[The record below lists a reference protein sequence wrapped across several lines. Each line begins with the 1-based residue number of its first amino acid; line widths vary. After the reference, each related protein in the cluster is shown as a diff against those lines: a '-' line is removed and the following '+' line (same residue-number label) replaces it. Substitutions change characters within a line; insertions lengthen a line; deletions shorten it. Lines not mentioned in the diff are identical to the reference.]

1 MWDHAQPILVAA
13 FAWWIATGAIL
24 WLDQRPARTYPFSL
38 AVASLALIAAVAG
51 LAAAARDTGPLAAYA
66 AFLCAL
72 VVWGWLEMAFLMGF
86 ITGPNTKAC
95 PPGARGWKRFRL
107 AAGALIYHEI
117 AIALAALGV
126 IGLSWGHP
134 NQTGPAAFLILMV
147 MRLSTKFN
155 IFLGVA
161 NMAEQFLPP
170 HLDYLKS
177 YFRRAP
183 FNPLFPLSIGLGLGL
198 AFMAGAAA
206 LAAPDGS
213 GAAIGASLVF
223 ALIALAVIEHVM
235 LMTPAPELGLWRWA
249 RAPGPARPGPT
260 SAASTLPPTLIDA
273 APPASPLTTGPR
285 VIAARGAE

>member
-1 MWDHAQPILVAA
+1 MWDHAQPVLVAA

-51 LAAAARDTGPLAAYA
+51 LAAAARDTGPLGAYA

-95 PPGARGWKRFRL
+95 PPEARGWRRFRL

-134 NQTGPAAFLILMV
+134 NQTGPAAFLILMI

-198 AFMAGAAA
+198 AFMVGAAA

-235 LMTPAPELGLWRWA
+235 LMTPAPEFGLWRWA
-249 RAPGPARPGPT
+249 RA
-260 SAASTLPPTLIDA
+260 SAASSLSPSHMDA
-273 APPASPLTTGPR
+273 APPTSPLTPSPR
-285 VIAARGAE
+285 ASAARGAE